1 MNDRLRLALHP
12 PATTE
17 QADTSLRYTDILFG
31 FVIRELFLRLQ
42 NWSQLNSGV
51 RWHLIVGITLVLGS
65 WIGFRRSLN
74 RTTYDVKFFNLPLFR
89 FLVDQG
95 MLILYFRIAVLTK
108 VDGTALPKP
117 SELAADTVRLV
128 LLVFA
133 LYVVWDLL
141 GIWMAKARAPAR
153 AAGETEPRYPRLRD
167 GKMTDPKEEQSIN
180 WAGFFISVAILATLA
195 VLWLINCRLDPKG
208 LFLAVFLL
216 LLAYRMTKEMRTSWQ
231 ALNVLGA
238 SKR

>member
-1 MNDRLRLALHP
+1 MKARERFRLALHP

-51 RWHLIVGITLVLGS
+51 RWHLVVGITLVLGS

-74 RTTYDVKFFNLPLFR
+74 RTTYDVKFFNLPLLR
-89 FLVDQG
+89 FLVDQM

-108 VDGTALPKP
+108 VDGTSLPNP
-117 SELAADTVRLV
+117 SDLAADTVRLV
-128 LLVFA
+128 LFIFV

-141 GIWMAKARAPAR
+141 GIWMAKAKVRV
-153 AAGETEPRYPRLRD
+153 AAGNTDPRYPRLQE
-167 GKMTDPKEEQSIN
+167 GKITNPKEVQPIN
-180 WAGFFISVAILATLA
+180 LVGFFISVSILAILAL
-195 VLWLINCRLDPKG
+195 LWRINDLLDPNG
-208 LFLAVFLL
+208 LFMAIFLL

-231 ALNVLGA
+231 KPNG
-238 SKR
+238 